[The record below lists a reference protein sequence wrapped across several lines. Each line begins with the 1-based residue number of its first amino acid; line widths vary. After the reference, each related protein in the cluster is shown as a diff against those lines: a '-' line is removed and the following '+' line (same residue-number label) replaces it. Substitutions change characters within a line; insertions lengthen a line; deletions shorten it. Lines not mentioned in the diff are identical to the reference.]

1 MKNSLDDARTSK
13 NDTEWLQSSVF
24 NRKCAASLHN
34 CLKDLQQSLYCLQID
49 CDQAEKENIL
59 KTHYMLQRIRNGK

>member
-34 CLKDLQQSLYCLQID
+34 RLKDLKQSLYCLQID
-49 CDQAEKENIL
+49 CDQAEKEKHIEHPL
-59 KTHYMLQRIRNGK
+59 HVAEDKRW